1 MIYPIFVYGM
11 PVLRK
16 VAQDIDEDYEGL
28 PQLIEDMYE
37 TMYQADGIG
46 LAAPQ
51 IGKPIRLIVIDGTRV
66 DDDDENEERSEL
78 HDFKKVLINP
88 HIVQE
93 EGEEWEFN
101 EGCLSIPNIREDVK
115 RKPNIRLEYLDE
127 NFQFQDEAFTG
138 MKARILQHEMDHVN
152 GILFTD
158 RISPLRKRLLA
169 PKLKAISK
177 GHTDAK
183 YKIRFPKK

>member
-1 MIYPIFVYGM
+1 MIYPIYVYGM

-16 VAQDIDEDYEGL
+16 VAVDIDEDYEGL
-28 PQLIEDMYE
+28 TALIDDMYE

-51 IGKPIRLIVIDGTRV
+51 VGKAIRLIVIDGTRAEE
-66 DDDDENEERSEL
+66 DDDEEKSEM

-88 HIVQE
+88 HIVHE
-93 EGEEWEFN
+93 EGELWEFN

-115 RKPNIRLEYLDE
+115 RKPVLRLEYLDE
-127 NFQFQDEAFTG
+127 NFEFHDEEFSGT
-138 MKARILQHEMDHVN
+138 KARILQHEMDHVN

-177 GHTDAK
+177 GNTEAK

>member
-1 MIYPIFVYGM
+1 M

-16 VAQDIDEDYEGL
+16 VAQDIDEDYDGL
-28 PQLIEDMYE
+28 AALITDMSE

-51 IGKPIRLIVIDGTRV
+51 VGKSIRLIVIDGTRV
-66 DDDDENEERSEL
+66 EEDDEERSEL
-78 HDFKKVLINP
+78 HDFKKVMINP
-88 HIVQE
+88 RIIDE

-115 RKPNIRLEYLDE
+115 RKPVLRLEYMDE
-127 NFQFQDEAFTG
+127 NFDFHDEEFSG

-152 GILFTD
+152 GILFID
-158 RISPLRKRLLA
+158 RISPIRKRLLNA
-169 PKLKAISK
+169 RLKDISK
-177 GHTDAK
+177 GNTDAK

>member
-1 MIYPIFVYGM
+1 MIYPIHVYGM

-16 VAQDIDEDYEGL
+16 VAQDIDSNYEGL
-28 PQLIEDMYE
+28 QELIADMYE

-51 IGKPIRLIVIDGTRV
+51 VGKSIRLIVIDGTRV
-66 DDDDENEERSEL
+66 DEDDEERSEL

-88 HIVQE
+88 HIVNE

-115 RKPNIRLEYLDE
+115 RRPNIRLQYLDE
-127 NFQFQDEAFTG
+127 HFQFHDEAFTG
-138 MKARILQHEMDHVN
+138 IKARILQHEMDHVN

-158 RISPLRKRLLA
+158 RISPIRKRLLNNR
-169 PKLKAISK
+169 LRAISR
-177 GHTDAK
+177 GNTDAK

>member
-1 MIYPIFVYGM
+1 M

-28 PQLIEDMYE
+28 EQLIEDMYE
-37 TMYQADGIG
+37 TMYQSDGIG

-51 IGKPIRLIVIDGTRV
+51 IGKSIRLIVVDGTQAE
-66 DDDDENEERSEL
+66 DDADTDDEQTEL
-78 HDFKKVLINP
+78 HDFKKVFINP
-88 HIVQE
+88 HIVSE

-127 NFQFQDEAFTG
+127 NFEFHDEEFTG
-138 MKARILQHEMDHVN
+138 VKARVLQHEMDHLN

-158 RISPLRKRLLA
+158 RIAPLRKRLLA

-177 GHTDAK
+177 GNTDAK
-183 YKIRFPKK
+183 YKIRFPRK

>member
-1 MIYPIFVYGM
+1 MIYPIYVYGM

-16 VAQDIDEDYEGL
+16 EGQDIDEDYEGL
-28 PQLIEDMYE
+28 EALIADMYE

-51 IGKPIRLIVIDGTRV
+51 VGKSIRLIVIDGTQV
-66 DDDDENEERSEL
+66 EEDDEERSEL
-78 HDFKKVLINP
+78 HDFKKIMINP
-88 HIVQE
+88 HIIEE

-115 RKPNIRLEYLDE
+115 RKPILRLEYLDE
-127 NFQFQDEAFTG
+127 NFDFHDEEFSG

-158 RISPLRKRLLA
+158 RISPIRKRLLNA
-169 PKLKAISK
+169 SLKAISK
-177 GHTDAK
+177 GNTDVK

>member
-1 MIYPIFVYGM
+1 MIYPIHVYGM

-16 VAQDIDEDYEGL
+16 VAVDIDEDYEGL
-28 PQLIEDMYE
+28 EQLIEDMYA

-51 IGKPIRLIVIDGTRV
+51 IGLPIRLIVIDGTRGE
-66 DDDDENEERSEL
+66 DDGDEENSEL
-78 HDFKKVLINP
+78 RDFKKVIINP
-88 HIVQE
+88 HIIRE
-93 EGEEWEFN
+93 EGEVWEFN

-115 RKPNIRLEYLDE
+115 RKPNLRLEYLDE
-127 NFQFQDEAFTG
+127 NFELHDEEFTG

-177 GHTDAK
+177 GNTEAK